1 MKMKITDYIGEATEY
16 DKKQA
21 LEEKKPKSWLKSV
34 SAFANG
40 VGGVLIFGI
49 NDDEELVGLK
59 DIKHVSE
66 KISEQIKEHMDPIP
80 QVIMRN
86 HREDN
91 KDFLTLEV
99 PSGTETPYYYV
110 GDGTRIAYVR
120 VGNESVPATAIDL
133 KRLVLKGSDRSYDSL
148 LSEYKFKDYAFT
160 KLKSVY
166 KMRTHKE
173 LTDEDFISFG
183 LADDKGNLTNAG
195 ILLADDSPVYHSRL
209 FCTRWYGLDMTSGV
223 VEAMDDKEF
232 SGSLLHFCKAV
243 WSL

>member
-1 MKMKITDYIGEATEY
+1 M
-16 DKKQA
+16 
-21 LEEKKPKSWLKSV
+21 
-34 SAFANG
+34 
-40 VGGVLIFGI
+40 
-49 NDDEELVGLK
+49 
-59 DIKHVSE
+59 
-66 KISEQIKEHMDPIP
+66 
-80 QVIMRN
+80 
-86 HREDN
+86 
-91 KDFLTLEV
+91 
-99 PSGTETPYYYV
+99 
-110 GDGTRIAYVR
+110 
-120 VGNESVPATAIDL
+120 
-133 KRLVLKGSDRSYDSL
+133 

-232 SGSLLHFCKAV
+232 SGSLVTLLQSGVEFITHNTKKRWKKTAT
-243 WSL
+243 SRL